1 VGEESYILEA
11 YKLNYK
17 FHSSNAY
24 TAIVPEVVLQPLL
37 NYLFVSEV
45 THSRPIRLLGE
56 PLYAV
61 YIVGDEHDVSRVK
74 GFLKELSSELG
85 LQDIELKSAGPV
97 DALDDGVK
105 ADMAYRA
112 TRQYI
117 YKRLGFR
124 RGSGQKLYSVSSIVK
139 SYDVLNVHRAYV
151 TGSDIINGYGYMFI
165 DAARKLEFT
174 ATLKDLEARIQDIV
188 SRVQWV
194 KIKDSSISFYIEPGI
209 DFKKLGYPRD
219 KVVKTLRYIAKSRDT
234 PVDPEKLS
242 FSDNDVVA
250 LTPKSTR
257 LLRELHVRGYTTTI
271 GGKEVLFLPKN
282 VLVPVAS
289 MDNISAVLHKSIEL
303 RIAPTARHKEIADL
317 VQKLSSGIE
326 VGAAFVALDP
336 QPLRVAVEKIPLD
349 KLYISIEGSDDKGVR
364 GVAFTWNPYKLLKRA
379 AGKLSIYILCDES
392 DKVSRSIADKFY
404 EVLHKQLNVTPQ
416 LLEVDFSNIEDFAEF
431 IAKNVKK
438 AGKLGVVLVI
448 GSSAIGIEEDREL
461 RNAVEKAFRFKG
473 LFCWYISIIVRGRKE
488 GKKLVDERSLLS
500 KLHVVMKELVIR
512 LSLFS
517 HKLQPLQL
525 TASSG
530 IAELF
535 DVVAATDATVIDM
548 ERGQLRVGAVLML
561 MNVSRGD
568 YTIETLVEYSTLG
581 EDAVLAK
588 SVRKALNLVNQS
600 PLLIYI
606 NRTRP
611 EALLSYLQEDEAKEL
626 LDRAVIVGAS
636 KTHTYSRMLKT
647 LEDQFAN
654 PEPTTYCH
662 LYTKELKELKSVKA
676 KISKYLAVTTMA
688 QREEAEGKL
697 TVKPTLLTIIMNEK
711 LWSPENID
719 KVLRYTI
726 TLCILNNTSTWIH
739 SLPWPLHRV
748 DKILKTA
755 HRLAQTKKEILSI
768 LQNKDII
775 KTL

>member
-11 YKLNYK
+11 YKLNNK

-24 TAIVPEVVLQPLL
+24 TATVPEVVLQPLL

-61 YIVGDEHDVSRVK
+61 YIVGDERDVSRVK

-105 ADMAYRA
+105 VDMAYRA

-124 RGSGQKLYSVSSIVK
+124 RGSGQKLYSVSSIVR

-174 ATLKDLEARIQDIV
+174 ATLKDLEAWIQDIV

-194 KIKDSSISFYIEPGI
+194 KIKDSSISFCIEPGT

-219 KVVKTLRYIAKSRDT
+219 KVIKTLRYIAKSRDT

-257 LLRELHVRGYTTTI
+257 LLQELHVRGCTATI

-349 KLYISIEGSDDKGVR
+349 KLYISIEGSDDKGIR
-364 GVAFTWNPYKLLKRA
+364 GVAFTWNPYELLKRA

-392 DKVSRSIADKFY
+392 DRVSRSIADKFY
-404 EVLHKQLNVTPQ
+404 EVLHKQLNVSPQ
-416 LLEVDFSNIEDFAEF
+416 LLEVDFSNIEEPAEF

-473 LFCWYISIIVRGRKE
+473 LFCWYISIIVRDRKE

-500 KLHVVMKELVIR
+500 KLRVVMKELVIR

-588 SVRKALNLVNQS
+588 SVRKALNLVNQP

-606 NRTRP
+606 NRTRL

-626 LDRAVIVGAS
+626 LDRAVIVGTS
-636 KTHTYSRMLKT
+636 KTHTYPRMLKT
-647 LEDQFAN
+647 LESQFAN
-654 PEPTTYCH
+654 PEPTTYYH

-676 KISKYLAVTTMA
+676 KTSKYLAVTTMA

-697 TVKPTLLTIIMNEK
+697 TVKPTLLTIIMNER